1 MIMKNSILTAPS
13 IEVTELDYLF
23 IEMTG
28 KNCNLKCKHCY
39 IDFKDNKKVKDFI
52 HIDKIKQA
60 LTDLKNEKIKY
71 IHLSGAEPMLHPDF
85 NSILRFCL
93 KHTSTVI
100 HTNGMTINDKKAR
113 FLRKVEEENNLN
125 SEIIFKI
132 SIDHYDERKNDEL
145 RGRGSFR
152 KSIHALQSLNKYGFN
167 PILSIVNYWKEDEE
181 SLISNF
187 KKLCLNMG
195 LETDDN
201 NFNIIPYINKEMYEN
216 IDSTDCKDLKMLDCA
231 KSRTLTSNGV
241 YSCLMLVG
249 DHRGRCGSSFQD
261 YSKKNYL
268 ETQMCSQCIKNK
280 LGLFSLRWSN

>member
-1 MIMKNSILTAPS
+1 MIKNSILTAPS
-13 IEVTELDYLF
+13 IEISDFNSLF

-39 IDFKDNKKVKDFI
+39 IDFKDSKKIKDFI

-60 LTDLKNEKIKY
+60 LFDLKNENLRF

-85 NSILRFCL
+85 NSILRYCL
-93 KHTSTVI
+93 KHTSVVV

-125 SEIIFKI
+125 NEIIFKI
-132 SIDHYDERKNDEL
+132 SIDHYEERKNDDI

-152 KSIHALQSLNKYGFN
+152 KSIHAVQSLYKYNFN
-167 PILSIVNYWKEDEE
+167 PILNIVNYWQEDEQE
-181 SLISNF
+181 IISNF
-187 KKLCLNMG
+187 KKLCLNLG
-195 LETDDN
+195 IETDEN
-201 NFNIIPYINKEMYEN
+201 NFNIIPFINKDKYED
-216 IDSTDCKDLKMLDCA
+216 IEIEDCQNLEMLDCA
-231 KSRTLTSNGV
+231 KSRTLTINGIFN
-241 YSCLMLVG
+241 CLMLVG

-280 LGLFSLRWSN
+280 IGLFDLRWNN